1 MSEGVKITLK
11 VVTNNGIINT
21 MEIQAIDLFC
31 GAGGLTYGL
40 RQADITV
47 KLGVDVDSY
56 CKYPYEKNNRAE
68 CLIQD
73 IGQISS
79 KKLAARFSQKADYR
93 LIAGCAP
100 CQTFSTYNQKAGKD
114 DSRWW
119 LLREFIRSVRDIQP
133 ELVTMENVPGLAE
146 HDVFDEFKSFLESE
160 GYFYDVKVLKCV
172 EYGIPQQRE
181 RLVLIASKLGEIS
194 ILPPTWFRKKSSS
207 VQEAIGTLPRL
218 KAGQTH
224 PADPLHQT
232 AELSELNLQR
242 IKASVPGGTWRDWP
256 EDLRAVC
263 HRKKTGKTYPA
274 VYGRMKWDEPSPT
287 ITTQFFGFG
296 NGRFGH
302 PVQNRAISLREGA
315 ILQSFP
321 ENYIFTKPGD
331 PIHKTVLARLIGN
344 AVPVRLGYVIGK
356 SFVHHIRTI
365 QKEVK
370 V

>member
-1 MSEGVKITLK
+1 MQKIQDKVKI
-11 VVTNNGIINT
+11 
-21 MEIQAIDLFC
+21 EAIDLFC
-31 GAGGLTYGL
+31 GAGGLTHGL
-40 RQADITV
+40 RQADIKV
-47 KLGVDVDSY
+47 NLGVDVDPH

-73 IGQISS
+73 IGKISS
-79 KKLAARFSQKADYR
+79 KKLATHFSNKAEYR

-100 CQTFSTYNQKAGKD
+100 CQTFSTYNQKAGED

-119 LLREFIRSVRDIQP
+119 LLREFIRSVKDIQP

-160 GYFYDVKVLKCV
+160 GYFYDLRVLKCV
-172 EYGIPQQRE
+172 EYGIPQYRE

-194 ILPPTWFRKKSSS
+194 ILLPSRFRKKSTS
-207 VQEAIGTLPRL
+207 VQNAISALPKLR
-218 KAGQTH
+218 AGQTH
-224 PADPLHQT
+224 SDDPLHQS
-232 AELSELNLQR
+232 AELSDLNLQR

-256 EDLRAVC
+256 EELRSAC

-321 ENYIFTKPGD
+321 ENYKFTEPGE
-331 PIHKTVLARLIGN
+331 PIHKSVLGRLIGN

-356 SFVHHIRTI
+356 SFVHHVRTV
-365 QKEVK
+365 QAASSPSTKNTTK
-370 V
+370 NR